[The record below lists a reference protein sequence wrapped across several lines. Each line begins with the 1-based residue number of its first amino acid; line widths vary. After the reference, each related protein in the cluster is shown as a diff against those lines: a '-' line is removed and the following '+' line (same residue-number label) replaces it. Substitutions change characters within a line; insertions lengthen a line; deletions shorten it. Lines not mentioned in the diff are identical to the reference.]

1 MIMENK
7 KEVDNIQLL
16 ADIKAVVEKHGA
28 KISEYNFH
36 PKMEK
41 CLYCLD
47 LEIVLQRNCTLP

>member
-1 MIMENK
+1 MENK

-16 ADIKAVVEKHGA
+16 ADIKAVVEKHGP

>member
-1 MIMENK
+1 MENK
-7 KEVDNIQLL
+7 KEIDSIQLL

-28 KISEYNFH
+28 KISEYSFH
-36 PKMEK
+36 K